1 MLQILPYH
9 QQLIKP
15 IRVAGAYLHV
25 ELGVNLDGFAEDVHV
40 LHEGGKLPHVPKAIQ
55 CLIMGLC
62 LFDGDN
68 AAVQVGLLAGALPS
82 GHLFYT
88 GAKPLD

>member
-1 MLQILPYH
+1 
-9 QQLIKP
+9 
-15 IRVAGAYLHV
+15 
-25 ELGVNLDGFAEDVHV
+25 
-40 LHEGGKLPHVPKAIQ
+40 
-55 CLIMGLC
+55 MGLC